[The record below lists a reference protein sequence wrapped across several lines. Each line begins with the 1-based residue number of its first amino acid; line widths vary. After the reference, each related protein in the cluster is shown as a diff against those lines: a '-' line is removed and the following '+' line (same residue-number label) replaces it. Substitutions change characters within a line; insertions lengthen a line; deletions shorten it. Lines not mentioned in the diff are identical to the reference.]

1 VSERFALLLLLAAG
15 SAWAHPPGLSRSEWS
30 RDGDEVTA
38 VFITA
43 GAENVGAIGPSLTVP
58 CTLGSESSRTLE
70 NDGVETRLTW
80 RCPSGQKLTVDYAP
94 LFARLGT
101 SHRHLARHDG
111 AEEVLQ
117 AGGASLTLGAA
128 PEGGVFGRVVA
139 LGVEHILTGWDHLLF
154 LVALLLG
161 AKGLRGV
168 LKLATAFT
176 VGHSVTLALA
186 ALQIWAPPSRLTES
200 LIAASIVFVGVQNVR
215 RKASERHWPLALAF
229 GLVHGFGLAGALEA
243 VALEG
248 KGLVLR
254 LFAFNLGVELGQLLV
269 LLPLVP
275 LLALLLKRP
284 GFELRGIPALGA
296 LVAVAGSVALVTRAL
311 GL

>member
-1 VSERFALLLLLAAG
+1 LSLAALLWAG
-15 SAWAHPPGLSRSEWS
+15 ASLAHPPGLSRSEWT

-38 VFITA
+38 TFITA
-43 GAENVGAIGPSLTVP
+43 GADHVGAIGPSLSLP
-58 CTLGSESSRTLE
+58 CTLSGESSKTLE
-70 NDGVETRLTW
+70 NDGVEARLTW
-80 RCPSGQKLTVDYAP
+80 RCTSPQRLTVDYGP

-101 SHRHLARHDG
+101 SHRHLSRHDG

-117 AGGASLTLGAA
+117 ASAPALTLGAA

-154 LVALLLG
+154 LAALLLG

-186 ALQIWAPPSRLTES
+186 ALQVWAPPSRLTES
-200 LIAASIVFVGVQNVR
+200 LIAASIVFVGVQNIR
-215 RKASERHWPLALAF
+215 RKATEKHWPLALAF

-269 LLPLVP
+269 VLPLLPV
-275 LLALLLKRP
+275 LLALLKRP
-284 GFELRGIPALGA
+284 RFELRGIPALGA
-296 LVAVAGSVALVTRAL
+296 LVAVAGSLALVTRAL